1 MTQIWKYRVDVGA
14 IMMPK
19 GAKIL
24 TVQMQND
31 TPYMWAIVDVDAELE
46 ERVFEIHGT
55 GHNIRNIDEYEYIGT
70 YIDNPFVWHLF
81 ELIKNK

>member
-1 MTQIWKYRVDVGA
+1 MTQIWKYRFESGN

-55 GHNIRNIDEYEYIGT
+55 GHNIRNIDEHEYIGT

>member
-1 MTQIWKYRVDVGA
+1 MTQIWKYRVDVGT

-31 TPYMWAIVDVDAELE
+31 TPHMWAIVNVDAELE

-55 GHNIRNIDEYEYIGT
+55 GHHIRNIDEYEYIGT

>member
-1 MTQIWKYRVDVGA
+1 MIQIWKYKVDVGT

-31 TPYMWAIVDVDAELE
+31 SPHMWVIVDVDAELE

-81 ELIKNK
+81 ELIKK